1 MASFSKSR
9 QDIDVISFFNKRE
22 GLYFVDIGGYNSN
35 WFTNTGLL
43 ELDYNWKGI
52 CSQLFPRI
60 FEKIKKYR
68 KIDCYNYY
76 LFNKTGFSLKFNKYN
91 VLSEGKL
98 KIGQR
103 QYLERHQQKDHQI
116 IVKSITLQDF
126 LDKYNSPST
135 IDYFS
140 LDNEGSELKVLQ
152 SFDFSKYKFLYI
164 SVENKK
170 KEIDTKPLIK
180 ELLLDNGYLLKQE
193 NMSNQNFVHESTLIG
208 TYYYQKDYTKPI
220 SITRKDKNEFLVS
233 SSYWDDDTGT
243 FDNGCIEWKSHGKGR
258 LFLTHIDYGDGNIWY
273 RDDR

>member
-1 MASFSKSR
+1 M
-9 QDIDVISFFNKRE
+9 
-22 GLYFVDIGGYNSN
+22 
-35 WFTNTGLL
+35 
-43 ELDYNWKGI
+43 
-52 CSQLFPRI
+52 
-60 FEKIKKYR
+60 
-68 KIDCYNYY
+68 
-76 LFNKTGFSLKFNKYN
+76 KFNKYN

-170 KEIDTKPLIK
+170 KK
-180 ELLLDNGYLLKQE
+180 
-193 NMSNQNFVHESTLIG
+193 
-208 TYYYQKDYTKPI
+208 
-220 SITRKDKNEFLVS
+220 
-233 SSYWDDDTGT
+233 
-243 FDNGCIEWKSHGKGR
+243 
-258 LFLTHIDYGDGNIWY
+258 
-273 RDDR
+273 